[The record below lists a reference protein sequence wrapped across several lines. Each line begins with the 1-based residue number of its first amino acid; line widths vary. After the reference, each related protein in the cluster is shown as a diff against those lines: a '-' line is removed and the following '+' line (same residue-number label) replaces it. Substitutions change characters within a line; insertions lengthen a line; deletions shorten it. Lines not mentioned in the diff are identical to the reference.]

1 MWKHFLHLS
10 LTLSDREL
18 FRAAVLATSFP
29 FKLSS
34 SDSVTSWSP
43 QLRLQTH
50 PVKNW
55 RVSACPQIQRPST
68 TQPCGGDKNN
78 FWLSHGRIGGFHPA
92 LNYFQR
98 PLTTQPCC
106 GDKNN
111 FLQLS
116 CCVIKQAWLERLQTS
131 SFDVD
136 YFISKW
142 TKCEEVVFLYT
153 WHNFSSWLSNFFHIK
168 GKPDCKLYYWL
179 RNVVFRSPLAGQ
191 DKAFGV

>member
-1 MWKHFLHLS
+1 M
-10 LTLSDREL
+10 SDREL

-98 PLTTQPCC
+98 PLTTQPCG
-106 GDKNN
+106 GDKN
-111 FLQLS
+111 LTAILL
-116 CCVIKQAWLERLQTS
+116 CYQASLLWESSDSLTWITS
-131 SFDVD
+131 
-136 YFISKW
+136 YQNRA
-142 TKCEEVVFLYT
+142 KCEEDVFL
-153 WHNFSSWLSNFFHIK
+153 WLIFWSIIELFPH
-168 GKPDCKLYYWL
+168 
-179 RNVVFRSPLAGQ
+179 
-191 DKAFGV
+191 